1 MGYKRQHKD
10 PLAYI
15 CPESSI
21 SLKQQD
27 KILRERAGSGDWCG
41 CGCCIRKRQRNE
53 GQEFHSP
60 PFLIFYLQLLPK
72 ESSNNLM
79 GFFLNSAQLKFVGN
93 TNILILTFLFI
104 CLVIILLQQ
113 LQPPMFLLCYHGIC
127 HVLVWLYIEV
137 KFIFQKYSIV
147 TVLLLM
153 MHNILALLRSI
164 FELFKQPRLLSILRI
179 HVWT

>member
-60 PFLIFYLQLLPK
+60 PFFNILFAAATKRIFQQFDV
-72 ESSNNLM
+72 
-79 GFFLNSAQLKFVGN
+79 FFLNSAQLKFVGN
-93 TNILILTFLFI
+93 TNTLPYSDLFI
-104 CLVIILLQQ
+104 YLFSYYFITTTPTSNVSFMLSWYLSCFGLIIHRSKVHFSKIQYCYCLTTYDAQYSRA
-113 LQPPMFLLCYHGIC
+113 P
-127 HVLVWLYIEV
+127 
-137 KFIFQKYSIV
+137 QKHIWIV
-147 TVLLLM
+147 
-153 MHNILALLRSI
+153 
-164 FELFKQPRLLSILRI
+164 
-179 HVWT
+179 

>member
-60 PFLIFYLQLLPK
+60 PFFNILFAAATKRIFQQFD
-72 ESSNNLM
+72 

-93 TNILILTFLFI
+93 TNTLPYSDLFI
-104 CLVIILLQQ
+104 YLFSYYFITTTTTSNVSFMLSWYLSCFGLIIHRSKVNFSKIQYCYCLTTYDAQYSRV
-113 LQPPMFLLCYHGIC
+113 P
-127 HVLVWLYIEV
+127 
-137 KFIFQKYSIV
+137 QK
-147 TVLLLM
+147 
-153 MHNILALLRSI
+153 
-164 FELFKQPRLLSILRI
+164 
-179 HVWT
+179 

>member
-60 PFLIFYLQLLPK
+60 LFLIFYLQLLPK

-79 GFFLNSAQLKFVGN
+79 GFFFKNSAQLKFVGN
-93 TNILILTFLFI
+93 TNTRPYSDLFI
-104 CLVIILLQQ
+104 YLFSYYFITTTPTSNVSFMLSWYLSCFGLIIHRSKVHFSKIQYCYCLTTYDTQYSRA
-113 LQPPMFLLCYHGIC
+113 P
-127 HVLVWLYIEV
+127 
-137 KFIFQKYSIV
+137 QKHIWIV
-147 TVLLLM
+147 
-153 MHNILALLRSI
+153 
-164 FELFKQPRLLSILRI
+164 
-179 HVWT
+179 

>member
-60 PFLIFYLQLLPK
+60 LFLIFYLQLLPK

-79 GFFLNSAQLKFVGN
+79 GFFFKNSAQLKFVGN
-93 TNILILTFLFI
+93 TNTLPYSDLFI
-104 CLVIILLQQ
+104 YLFSYYFITTTPTSNVSFMLSWYLSYFGLIIHRSKVHFSKIQYCYCLTTYDTQYSRA
-113 LQPPMFLLCYHGIC
+113 P
-127 HVLVWLYIEV
+127 
-137 KFIFQKYSIV
+137 QKHIWIV
-147 TVLLLM
+147 
-153 MHNILALLRSI
+153 
-164 FELFKQPRLLSILRI
+164 
-179 HVWT
+179 